1 MDTASTA
8 ATLPK
13 LKNWFGLNPMQIE
26 YVGASTSLGAI
37 LGLLIIATAV
47 GPRFSRKT
55 ILLLDSAAYV
65 AGFVL
70 VGVVPSYTVCI
81 IGRTILGVAHGVST
95 MIVPVYVG
103 EISPKE
109 YRGLFIS
116 LNTAALN
123 LGLPVG
129 FGLAMVLESQHL
141 NVTKW
146 LFVINGA
153 LSLLIAFLMALFV
166 PNSPRDLVFR
176 GKLKEAQN
184 VIKRLNYPDTLSQE
198 EMIEEVNVLIKV
210 FDDNKKA
217 QFKDLFTQRN
227 NLQALVIACV
237 LQIAKQS
244 SGFTALQYSSGY
256 LFRLTGYASG
266 MVGINQLP
274 NLLLGLVQF
283 MMAVGSLLTID
294 HLGRRRLLLISTVAM
309 ALGLVVLGGSFVI
322 LTGFEQINNPGCED
336 YSRCGS
342 CVLDTKC
349 GWATNIG
356 QCMPQNTS
364 RSTMVDSNSVV
375 LLSDTCHLQS
385 TRDHVGSWM
394 AIVSLIFSLGSFS
407 LGLGSIPWVIQAEMF
422 GQALRSKA
430 GSVAAI
436 ANWLFSFIWTVSFL
450 QLAFTITLPAIF
462 WLYSVLLVATLAS
475 VYWKIPETKGK
486 ALEEISAN
494 ISGLGD

>member
-1 MDTASTA
+1 
-8 ATLPK
+8 
-13 LKNWFGLNPMQIE
+13 MQIE

-70 VGVVPSYTVCI
+70 VGVAPSYTVCI
-81 IGRTILGVAHGVST
+81 VGRTILGVAHGVST

-129 FGLAMVLESQHL
+129 FGLAMILESQHL
-141 NVTKW
+141 N
-146 LFVINGA
+146 I
-153 LSLLIAFLMALFV
+153 
-166 PNSPRDLVFR
+166 
-176 GKLKEAQN
+176 KEAQN

-227 NLQALVIACV
+227 TLQALVIACV

-244 SGFTALQYSSGY
+244 SGFTALQYFSGY

-266 MVGINQLP
+266 MVGMNQLP
-274 NLLLGLVQF
+274 NLLLGLAQF

-309 ALGLVVLGGSFVI
+309 AVGLVVLGGSFVI
-322 LTGFEQINNPGCED
+322 LTGFEQINNPRCED

-342 CVLDTKC
+342 CALDTKC
-349 GWATNIG
+349 GWAANMG
-356 QCMPQNTS
+356 QCMPQHAS
-364 RSTMVDSNSVV
+364 RPTMMDSNSVV

-430 GSVAAI
+430 GSVATI

-450 QLAFTITLPAIF
+450 QLAFTITLPGIF
-462 WLYSVLLVATLAS
+462 WLYSVLLVTTLAS

-494 ISGLGD
+494 ISGLAD